1 MQSISAFVDIK
12 KVNDFRFKN
21 ANVSGT
27 QEVSHVVY
35 MFLRSSLG
43 TLPFLIVGVGRWVQ
57 LQIFGKKSLHLIS
70 LLKENDLKITSSL
83 PF

>member
-1 MQSISAFVDIK
+1 MQSISLFVDIT
-12 KVNDFRFKN
+12 KVNDLMFKN

-43 TLPFLIVGVGRWVQ
+43 TLPFLIVGGGRWV
-57 LQIFGKKSLHLIS
+57 
-70 LLKENDLKITSSL
+70 
-83 PF
+83 